1 MQQEFELKL
10 VHFIQIHKSSVY
22 KSLYITIPTPLKEFR
37 PRNLEQGRVFLL
49 HFALKLPSSFF
60 RRVTLPK
67 YLDQRYSLIP

>member
-22 KSLYITIPTPLKEFR
+22 KSLYITIPTPLEEFR

-49 HFALKLPSSFF
+49 HFALKLQSSFF
-60 RRVTLPK
+60 CGVFLLQ
-67 YLDQRYSLIP
+67 YFD